1 MATRDE
7 ILAAAV
13 DYVFRHGMSV
23 IPVSQESK
31 IPAIKWKRYQDSK
44 PTFGEIADWPADV
57 NVGIVT
63 GEVSGIVV
71 VDCESR
77 EDAEWFYTTRGKS
90 PTVVQTKR
98 GFHFYFKH
106 PGGTVQNAI
115 RVEGKYDVRGDGGYV
130 LAPPSIHSAG
140 QYAWKQPLNY
150 AALPQFDRAWRP
162 DTQPGSMASSKE
174 IADGVAYIATIKAV
188 AGQGAHNDTYRA
200 ACVLRASGMSES
212 EAFVALQQWSRT
224 NVFNKDGVTPFP
236 WSERDLLHKIRDAY
250 R

>member
-13 DYVFRHGMSV
+13 SYVFQHGLSV

-31 IPAIKWKRYQDSK
+31 IPAIKWKQYQDRK

-63 GEVSGIVV
+63 GAVSGIVV

-77 EDAEWFYTTRGKS
+77 EDAEWFYKNRGKS
-90 PTVVQTKR
+90 PTITQTKR
-98 GFHFYFKH
+98 GFHLYFQH

-115 RVEGKYDVRGDGGYV
+115 RVEGRYDVRGDGGYV

-140 QYAWKQPLNY
+140 EYVWKLQFAEL
-150 AALPQFDRAWRP
+150 ALPMFDRAWRP
-162 DTQPGSMASSKE
+162 ESKMTDVE
-174 IADGVAYIATIKAV
+174 TKAISDGMAYISTIHAT
-188 AGQGAHNDTYRA
+188 AGSGGHNDTYRA
-200 ACVLRASGMSES
+200 ACCLRAAGMG
-212 EAFVALQQWSRT
+212 EAEALLAMQHWNKTNAQPAWS
-224 NVFNKDGVTPFP
+224 D
-236 WSERDLLHKIRDAY
+236 RDLLHKIQDAY